1 MNQTDRSNK
10 KTNAYAR
17 KQAKGR
23 GKKEQEERDKN
34 ITQQKLNSRGT
45 RIASNVLPLK

>member
-1 MNQTDRSNK
+1 MNQTDRSNR

-17 KQAKGR
+17 KVAKER

-34 ITQQKLNSRGT
+34 TKQQKLF
-45 RIASNVLPLK
+45 